1 MNILGIESTA
11 HTLGIGIYNGKKL
24 IHAKDMYKPKNEGI
38 VPRKAADHHLEVF
51 NELIKEVLK
60 KSKLNLNEIDAFAF
74 SQGPGIGQ
82 TLQFGCSL
90 ARYLSLKY
98 DKPLV
103 PVNHCQA
110 HIEIGKWGCKL
121 KDPLTVYVSGGNT
134 QLIIEE
140 KIKNK
145 KAYHV
150 LGETLDIGMG
160 NLFDTFGRA
169 MNLEFSHGSVL
180 AKMAEKGKYIDLP
193 YSVKGM
199 NIVFGGL
206 LTASKKALKNN
217 KKEDVVYS
225 MMHNA
230 FASLTEASERALC
243 LTHKKELL
251 LCGGV
256 AQNLMFQNMLKKMIK
271 PHKVKFAVPKNE
283 YNADNGAMIALL
295 GYRLFKEKHTIS
307 IEKSV
312 LRQKWRV
319 DKE

>member
-11 HTLGIGIYNGKKL
+11 HTLGIGVFNGKEL
-24 IHAKDMYKPKNEGI
+24 VHSKDMYKPKNEGI
-38 VPRKAADHHLEVF
+38 IPRKAADHHQEVF
-51 NELIKEVLK
+51 SDLIKESLEKSGLTLK
-60 KSKLNLNEIDAFAF
+60 DIDGFAF

-82 TLQFGCSL
+82 TLQFGCAL
-90 ARYLSLKY
+90 ARYLSLRY
-98 DKPLV
+98 TKPLI

-110 HIEIGKWGCKL
+110 HIEIGKWECKL

-140 KIKNK
+140 KDR
-145 KAYHV
+145 YRV

-160 NLFDTFGRA
+160 NLFDTFGRE
-169 MNLEFSHGSVL
+169 MGLEFAHGSVL
-180 AKMAEKGKYIDLP
+180 SKMAEEGKYIDLP

-206 LTASKKALKNN
+206 LTASKKALSKH
-217 KKEDVVYS
+217 KKEDIVYS

-243 LTHKKELL
+243 LTNKKELL

-256 AQNLMFQNMLKKMIK
+256 AQNIMFQNILKKMVLL
-271 PHKVKFAVPKNE
+271 HKVKFSVPKNE

-295 GYRLFKEKHTIS
+295 GYRLFKQNKIIS
-307 IEKSV
+307 INKAMPRS
-312 LRQKWRV
+312 KWRV

>member
-11 HTLGIGIYNGKKL
+11 HTLGIGVYNGKDL
-24 IHAKDMYKPKNEGI
+24 FQSKDMYKPKNEGI
-38 VPRKAADHHLEVF
+38 IPRKAADHHLEF
-51 NELIKEVLK
+51 CDILIKDTLDQAN
-60 KSKLNLNEIDAFAF
+60 LNLKDIDAFAF

-82 TLQFGCSL
+82 TLQFGCAL
-90 ARYLSLKY
+90 ARYLSLRY

-110 HIEIGKWGCKL
+110 HIEIGKWDCDL
-121 KDPLTVYVSGGNT
+121 KDPLTIYVSGGNT

-140 KIKNK
+140 TMNNK
-145 KAYHV
+145 TSYKV

-169 MNLEFSHGSVL
+169 MGLEFAHGSVL
-180 AKMAEKGKYIDLP
+180 AAMAEKGKYIDLP

-206 LTASKKALKNN
+206 LTASKKALKNHT
-217 KKEDVVYS
+217 KEDIVYS

-243 LTHKKELL
+243 LTHKKEIL

-256 AQNLMFQNMLKKMIK
+256 AQNTMFQNMLKKMAE
-271 PHKVKFAVPKNE
+271 PHNVKFAVPKNE

-295 GYRLFKEKHTIS
+295 GYRLFKENRLIKP
-307 IEKSV
+307 EKSI

>member
-1 MNILGIESTA
+1 MNVLGIESTA
-11 HTLGIGIYNGKKL
+11 HTLGIGIFNGKK
-24 IHAKDMYKPKNEGI
+24 IVHAKDMYKPKNEGI
-38 VPRKAADHHLEVF
+38 IPRKAADHHLEF
-51 NELIKEVLK
+51 SNLLIKNVLQE
-60 KSKLNLNEIDAFAF
+60 SNLKLKDIDGFAF

-90 ARYLSLKY
+90 ARYLAVKY
-98 DKPLV
+98 NKPLIS
-103 PVNHCQA
+103 VNHCQA
-110 HIEIGKWGCKL
+110 HIEIGKWERNL

-134 QLIIEE
+134 QLIIE
-140 KIKNK
+140 KNK
-145 KAYHV
+145 KYHV

-160 NLFDTFGRA
+160 NLFDTFGRD
-169 MNLEFSHGSVL
+169 MGLEFAHGSVL
-180 AKMAEKGKYIDLP
+180 SEMAEKGKYIELP

-206 LTASKKALKNN
+206 LTASKKALKEH
-217 KKEDVVYS
+217 KKEDIVYS

-230 FASLTEASERALC
+230 FASLTEAAERALC

-256 AQNLMFQNMLKKMIK
+256 AQNKMFQSMLKKMLE
-271 PHKVKFAVPKNE
+271 PHKVKFAVPRNE

-295 GYRLFKEKHTIS
+295 GYRLLKEKKIIS
-307 IEKSV
+307 VEKAIP
-312 LRQKWRV
+312 RQKWRV